1 MRGNVAT
8 CSPARGRVAG
18 IENAWSAR
26 FPASALRARKLIRM
40 GARSCLAFQPVSQP
54 TILGSSERAVGGS
67 VRAKPWLAESGGG
80 AAPCMIHIGVQR
92 QLSIF
97 FCNGPAMVCNGPAAA
112 CNGLQWPAMT
122 LQQPA
127 MTLQQPAMTCSLP
140 WPAMALQQ
148 AAMACNGPAAACNG
162 LQRLCSSLQL
172 PATALQQPAMA

>member
-92 QLSIF
+92 QLPIF
-97 FCNGPAMVCNGPAAA
+97 SCNGPAMVCNDPAAA
-112 CNGLQWPAMT
+112 CNGLQSP
-122 LQQPA
+122 
-127 MTLQQPAMTCSLP
+127 
-140 WPAMALQQ
+140 
-148 AAMACNGPAAACNG
+148 MACNGRAAGCNG
-162 LQRLCSSLQL
+162 LQWPCSSLQWA
-172 PATALQQPAMA
+172 ATALQQPAIACNGAAAACNGLDSCRPCVML